1 MAQSWSGAGSAGV
14 GSSGAYGQQQY
25 SLDRHAYLPSP
36 LSAHPSHQS
45 HSSHSHPPHSSHGHT
60 SALHPSHQA
69 QASSQIQAQ
78 SQQSQQQLSMHDDY
92 DDPDD
97 DLGELSGGLALGLPP
112 FADGMKNLQS
122 MSSAGGSASGDKQ
135 IRRRS
140 SKACD
145 QCRKSKCKCERAN
158 PNEPC
163 RNCVMLG
170 TACTFLGPSRKRG
183 PPKGYIDA
191 IEARLHQTEALIGIL
206 LGSRDAR
213 ARGVLED
220 IQEDPLAKEIIAR
233 VDNSPYGAK
242 GRSRGAE
249 APSGS
254 RARAPPPPPEGAG
267 DGTALHS
274 THPSNEWQD
283 SVIARLNAAAAT
295 RNTLVAPGTS
305 SGTGT
310 GSEEPGSLQ
319 YPLSDDARRSSLA
332 FAPPALSIPSTSGGG
347 AADEYDPPSSAVSTR
362 RTRRRLD
369 HTHEHVH
376 AHSPSTTSHS
386 GRSRSR
392 GAADADV
399 DADAEADESASSADE
414 QGEDELALAV
424 GQLSLN
430 EDAQLRYHG
439 KASGLHLLGVRE
451 REDGRHEGGIWRFP
465 KARVWPPLPPGPA
478 KEAAD
483 LYTPRLP
490 DEKTQEL
497 LLELY
502 FTYVHPAL
510 PIVHKQS
517 FLDDLRSGNRAALD
531 SPYSADSQVSEG
543 ASPLSA
549 ASPRIVARR
558 RVPTLLLLAMFA
570 SAARYVATDEPPP
583 GGGAMWP
590 AGDTYLEDAKV
601 LLDRTY
607 AQSCPSTCQA
617 LLLLAYREVGIGA
630 MAQAWLYVGMA
641 IRMAQDLGMHKRA
654 ETWRSI
660 GRDLF
665 TPAELQERRRIW
677 YGCVVM
683 DKYVSAY
690 IGRPVAIFEQDFDTE
705 LPSVEDPE
713 ELELWQPHPSPSPPG
728 DDPNPPRREM
738 APVPGHIISCF
749 NESVKLSLILSTV
762 MQTLYCIR
770 PHCCR
775 SSELSRLD
783 KSLSKWYHELPEH
796 LQFDPASPKHPAPPP
811 HILTLH
817 MQYWCTVILLHRP
830 FIRHIQNTVNSPA
843 SSASKDSETP
853 ANSRKNYDMCVQ
865 AANHVTSIV
874 SVYVE
879 NYCAKRSSVYLSYY
893 VFTAGVMHVA
903 TLMAYPG
910 DPQARIGLNKCMD
923 VLKRMQNVWPS
934 AWRALE
940 LLQGSK
946 ANQGPEFVM
955 SGSSERKRQAEHSL
969 DADDTNQ
976 PSRANSGDQIYRQ
989 QQGFGTV
996 SSPGT
1001 TQQGFN
1007 LSLNMPPVDNSYLQS
1022 YDRWPSDGSM
1032 PNFGGNLST
1041 SVLPQQY
1048 STGLVDERAGL
1059 SRASERQGQR
1069 YPQYWNDY
1077 SALGQIDATTYN
1089 MPVMGD
1095 IVPQHTNTAQGDQP
1109 SLYVQDQYNMFGN
1122 IPPNNQQ

>member
-1 MAQSWSGAGSAGV
+1 MAGMSGSV
-14 GSSGAYGQQQY
+14 
-25 SLDRHAYLPSP
+25 
-36 LSAHPSHQS
+36 
-45 HSSHSHPPHSSHGHT
+45 
-60 SALHPSHQA
+60 
-69 QASSQIQAQ
+69 
-78 SQQSQQQLSMHDDY
+78 
-92 DDPDD
+92 
-97 DLGELSGGLALGLPP
+97 SGG
-112 FADGMKNLQS
+112 
-122 MSSAGGSASGDKQ
+122 GSNSEKQ
-135 IRRRS
+135 VRRRS

-170 TACTFLGPSRKRG
+170 TAACTFLGPSRKRG

-254 RARAPPPPPEGAG
+254 RARAPPPQPEGTG
-267 DGTALHS
+267 DGGALHS

-283 SVIARLNAAAAT
+283 SVIARLNNAAAN
-295 RNTLVAPGTS
+295 RNTLVP
-305 SGTGT
+305 
-310 GSEEPGSLQ
+310 PGSAGSGASAGESGNLQ
-319 YPLSDDARRSSLA
+319 YPLPDDTRRPSLA
-332 FAPPALSIPSTSGGG
+332 FAPPLSIPSSAG
-347 AADEYDPPSSAVSTR
+347 AGEEYEAPSSAVSAR
-362 RTRRRLD
+362 RTRRRL
-369 HTHEHVH
+369 EH
-376 AHSPSTTSHS
+376 AHSPSTTSQS

-392 GAADADV
+392 GARGDDDADADLE
-399 DADAEADESASSADE
+399 ADAEESASSADE

-439 KASGLHLLGVRE
+439 KASGLHLLGVKE
-451 REDGRHEGGIWRFP
+451 RDDGRHEDGIWRFP
-465 KARVWPPLPPGPA
+465 KARVWPPLPPGRA
-478 KEAAD
+478 KKEAAD
-483 LYTPRLP
+483 ALAPSLP
-490 DEKTQEL
+490 DEKTQEV

-517 FLDDLRSGNRAALD
+517 FLEDFHNGNRAVVD
-531 SPYSADSQVSEG
+531 SPYSAASQASEG

-549 ASPRIVARR
+549 ASPRTAGRR
-558 RVPTLLLLAMFA
+558 HVPTLLLLAMFA
-570 SAARYVATDEPPP
+570 SAARYVATEELPPDS
-583 GGGAMWP
+583 GAMWP
-590 AGDTYLEDAKV
+590 AGDAYLEDAKV

-641 IRMAQDLGMHKRA
+641 VRMAQDLGMHKRA
-654 ETWRSI
+654 ETWRAI
-660 GRDLF
+660 GKDLF

-677 YGCVVM
+677 FGCVVM

-705 LPSVEDPE
+705 LPSVEDVSSAVRTKSCVDLTLSDDAQPE
-713 ELELWQPHPSPSPPG
+713 EHELWQPHPSPPPPG
-728 DDPNPPRREM
+728 DDPGPQPRQL
-738 APVPGHIISCF
+738 APVRGHTISCF
-749 NESVKLSLILSTV
+749 NESAKLSLILSTI
-762 MQTLYCIR
+762 MQTLYAIR
-770 PHCCR
+770 SNLCR

-796 LQFDPASPKHPAPPP
+796 LQFDPASPKNPAPPP

-843 SSASKDSETP
+843 STASKDSETR
-853 ANSRKNYDMCVQ
+853 ANPRKNYDMCVQ

-879 NYCAKRSSVYLSYY
+879 NYCAMRSSVYLCYY

-923 VLKRMQNVWPS
+923 VLKRMQTVWPS

-946 ANQGPEFVM
+946 VNQGPELIM
-955 SGSSERKRQAEHSL
+955 PGSSERKRQAEHSL
-969 DADDTNQ
+969 DADDTDQ
-976 PSRANSGDQIYRQ
+976 SGRAGSGDQVYRQ
-989 QQGFGTV
+989 QQGFGNV
-996 SSPGT
+996 GSPGT
-1001 TQQGFN
+1001 SQQGFN
-1007 LSLNMPPVDNSYLQS
+1007 LSINVPSVENSSYLQS
-1022 YDRWPSDGSM
+1022 YDRWPSDGSI
-1032 PNFGGNLST
+1032 PNFGGALST

-1059 SRASERQGQR
+1059 SRTSERHGQR

-1095 IVPQHTNTAQGDQP
+1095 MVQPHTGSAQGDQS
-1109 SLYVQDQYNMFGN
+1109 SLYVQDQYAMFGN
-1122 IPPNNQQ
+1122 MQPNSQQ